1 MSTKTALPESVTI
14 VGLGYVGLPLA
25 VAFSRRLPV
34 VGFDV
39 DGKRVD
45 GLARGVDRNRE
56 VRSEDL
62 KNRNLTFTTD
72 PSCLA
77 DASFLLVTVPTPVDE
92 NNEPDLGPLESAS
105 KIIGSQLARRRAGL
119 PVPVIVYESTTYPG
133 CTEEVCVPII
143 EGASGLKC
151 GQGFKVGYSPERVNF
166 GDAEHNLETVVKVV
180 SGQDEASA
188 DLVEAVYRLICKA
201 GTHRAPDIRTA
212 EAAKVIENIQRDL
225 NIALVNELAIIF
237 DRLGLS
243 TADVLAA
250 ARTKWNFVPFR
261 PGLVGGHCIPV
272 DPYYLTHRAIRAGYR
287 PQVILAGRNLNEQMP
302 DFIGEKV
309 AALLERCGKPCQD
322 ATALVLGVAFKADIT
337 DVRNTKVPRLA
348 RRLEKCGALV
358 RVHDPVVDP
367 ADVERLGLRY
377 VADPF
382 KSGPYDAVIFAT
394 PHQELIAL
402 GAAKL
407 SSLVRKP
414 GVIIDVSG
422 ALKSADFQAP
432 DITYWRP

>member
-1 MSTKTALPESVTI
+1 MQATLPKSVTI

-25 VAFSRRLPV
+25 VAFARHLPV

-45 GLARGVDRNRE
+45 GLSKGFDRNRE
-56 VRSEDL
+56 VQSEGL

-77 DASFLLVTVPTPVDE
+77 DASVLLVTVPTPVDE
-92 NNEPDLGPLESAS
+92 NNEPDLRPLVSAS
-105 KIIGSQLARRRAGL
+105 KTIGSQLARRRPGIPMPL
-119 PVPVIVYESTTYPG
+119 IVYESTTFPG

-143 EGASGLKC
+143 ERASGLKC

-166 GDAEHNLETVVKVV
+166 GDRDHNLETVIKVV
-180 SGQDEASA
+180 SGQDQESA

-237 DRLGLS
+237 DRLGVS
-243 TADVLAA
+243 TTDVLAA
-250 ARTKWNFVPFR
+250 ASTKWNFIPFR

-272 DPYYLTHRAIRAGYR
+272 DPYYLTHRAIRAGYH
-287 PQVILAGRNLNEQMP
+287 PQVILAGRKLNEQMP
-302 DFIGEKV
+302 EFIGDKV
-309 AALLERCGKPCQD
+309 VALLKRCGKASQD
-322 ATALVLGVAFKADIT
+322 TRALVLGVAFKAGIT
-337 DVRNTKVPRLA
+337 DIRNTKVVRLA
-348 RRLEKCGALV
+348 RHLEGHGLLV
-358 RVHDPVVDP
+358 EVHDPVVDP
-367 ADVERLGLRY
+367 ADIELLALRQA
-377 VADPF
+377 ADPF
-382 KSGPYDAVIFAT
+382 KSGSYDAVIIAT
-394 PHQELIAL
+394 PHKELICL

-407 SSLVRKP
+407 SSLIRKP
-414 GVIIDVSG
+414 GVFADVAG
-422 ALKSADFQAP
+422 AMNGAEFQALGV
-432 DITYWRP
+432 TYWRP